1 MLLPALRGAL
11 TGKDLSAAGPV
22 EAKVITVGSWS
33 PSTSGRSWGTEG
45 RADGWD
51 MATVIQEGFERV
63 IWVFRCVQ
71 KQAWDQASLPFQFG
85 RDIGGDDEEVLE
97 DHPLYRVL
105 NRRANPLETGK
116 QFRKRLSAQVLL
128 SKRGAFVEVTRS
140 RLGTITRLDL
150 LAPDRCRPVPD
161 PRGDYL
167 SHFEFVRSDGEVRE
181 IDPEKIRWIRD
192 PHPTDPFS
200 GVTPLEA
207 AGISVELDFLMRLY
221 NVTFIKNDARAGGI
235 VAIDAD
241 GMSDQQLA
249 KVQSRLQ
256 PGPQNA
262 GHTALVGTG
271 PGGLNYVDLSAKPR
285 DMNYADATRNA
296 KEEILAAFG
305 IGESLLGNSSDRT
318 FDNAEQEQFN
328 YWSETQRTHLDLIAS
343 AFADDIDDD
352 WEPYFDTSSISALDL
367 PRRQRRDEA
376 RQEVDKGLRSIDE
389 YRPLAGLD
397 PVDNAQT
404 RALWVSPAKAPIP
417 TRPEDAAALGADQ
430 GAGGDQMPGGTGQPG
445 GEVPAGTA
453 QDAVAAAQA
462 LDAGG
467 QPGAGGTA
475 EAAVQAA
482 QALSQVGGTPGSAAD
497 AVQAAQGMQGG
508 GIPGAAARAV
518 AAAQAMQGKTLETK
532 TVGLADT
539 PPVEAAP
546 VDYDPG
552 DGDEQRAELAVSAAL
567 DALLARQLGVITA
580 RLQSPKARKGTRF
593 WDSAPGDTRAGDA
606 PIDTARVVDE
616 DRWAQD
622 TADTLSPVAGGAGG
636 AAALALLGAFS
647 TANPEA
653 LTAAAGFRAAGPA
666 LAAVTFGVQ
675 AMRSWLDRVKRRLDV
690 EALTASSIDDVI
702 GAVRDEYAQH
712 AHGFA
717 RDVAVDVAHT
727 AVVGARDAAA
737 EALTPTPG
745 QAEDTT
751 AITRTWLTRADALV
765 RPTHA
770 AAAGETRRVGDPF
783 VVGGATLRYPG
794 DPFAPIDT
802 TAGCRCRLAY
812 RAAPGAR
819 FIVRGAST

>member
-1 MLLPALRGAL
+1 VARRTLLPALRGAL
-11 TGKDLSAAGPV
+11 TGKDLMAAGPV
-22 EAKVITVGSWS
+22 EQKVITVGSWS

-71 KQAWDQASLPFQFG
+71 KQSWDQASLPFRFG

-181 IDPEKIRWIRD
+181 IDPEKVRWIRD

-241 GMSDQQLA
+241 GMSDQQIA

-285 DMNYADATRNA
+285 DMNYADATKNA
-296 KEEILAAFG
+296 KEEIFAAFG
-305 IGESLLGNSSDRT
+305 IGESLLGNAAGRT

-343 AFADDIDDD
+343 AFADDVDGDD
-352 WEPYFDTSSISALDL
+352 WEPYFDTSSISSLDL
-367 PRRQRRDEA
+367 PRRQRRQEA
-376 RQEVDKGLRSIDE
+376 REEVDKGLRSIDE

-417 TRPEDAAALGADQ
+417 TRPRTLQRSAPTKAPAATRCPAV
-430 GAGGDQMPGGTGQPG
+430 PG
-445 GEVPAGTA
+445 
-453 QDAVAAAQA
+453 
-462 LDAGG
+462 
-467 QPGAGGTA
+467 
-475 EAAVQAA
+475 
-482 QALSQVGGTPGSAAD
+482 SQVVKYPAVPQRTPSQPRRPSTAGR
-497 AVQAAQGMQGG
+497 
-508 GIPGAAARAV
+508 PG
-518 AAAQAMQGKTLETK
+518 Q
-532 TVGLADT
+532 VG
-539 PPVEAAP
+539 
-546 VDYDPG
+546 
-552 DGDEQRAELAVSAAL
+552 QRRPRSQPRRPSRRSAVSLGPPLTPCRPRRACRTV
-567 DALLARQLGVITA
+567 ALLARRPVRSPQRRPCRA
-580 RLQSPKARKGTRF
+580 RPSKGRRSGRRPPCSPPRSTT
-593 WDSAPGDTRAGDA
+593 TRA
-606 PIDTARVVDE
+606 TATSSGPSSPRPPLS
-616 DRWAQD
+616 
-622 TADTLSPVAGGAGG
+622 TLS
-636 AAALALLGAFS
+636 
-647 TANPEA
+647 
-653 LTAAAGFRAAGPA
+653 
-666 LAAVTFGVQ
+666 
-675 AMRSWLDRVKRRLDV
+675 
-690 EALTASSIDDVI
+690 
-702 GAVRDEYAQH
+702 
-712 AHGFA
+712 
-717 RDVAVDVAHT
+717 
-727 AVVGARDAAA
+727 
-737 EALTPTPG
+737 
-745 QAEDTT
+745 
-751 AITRTWLTRADALV
+751 
-765 RPTHA
+765 
-770 AAAGETRRVGDPF
+770 
-783 VVGGATLRYPG
+783 
-794 DPFAPIDT
+794 
-802 TAGCRCRLAY
+802 
-812 RAAPGAR
+812 
-819 FIVRGAST
+819 